1 MFYPRNSKLVKIAL
15 AARITFNFDS
25 CSDDD
30 DDDRPITTHEPE
42 VATLSLSNQVITPH

>member
-1 MFYPRNSKLVKIAL
+1 MFYPRSSKLVKIAL

-30 DDDRPITTHEPE
+30 DNRPITISEPE
-42 VATLSLSNQVITPH
+42 VTTLLVSNQVITPP